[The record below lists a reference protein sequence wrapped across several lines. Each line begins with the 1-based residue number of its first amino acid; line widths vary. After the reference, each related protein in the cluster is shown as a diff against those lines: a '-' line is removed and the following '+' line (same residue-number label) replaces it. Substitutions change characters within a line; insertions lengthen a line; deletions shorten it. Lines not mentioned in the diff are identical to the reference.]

1 MPTNLTQA
9 GINSRSAIP
18 AQTLLVSPG
27 VFVVPKGSDSELDAL
42 TFCNTD
48 AAAHQVTVQDGN
60 GKNIVN
66 AQNVDPNST
75 LTLFFRVPSPAAP
88 ATGQFM
94 SGGIQWFAD
103 TGGVVDA
110 HITARYG

>member
-1 MPTNLTQA
+1 MATNLTAA
-9 GINSRSAIP
+9 GIASRSAIP

-27 VFVVPKGSDSELDAL
+27 VFVVPQGSDSELDAV

-48 AAAHQVTVQDGN
+48 AVAHQVTVQDGN
-60 GKNIVN
+60 GKNVLN
-66 AQNVDPNST
+66 GQNIDPNST
-75 LTLFFRVPSPAAP
+75 ITLFFRVPSPDTP
-88 ATGQFM
+88 PTGQFM
-94 SGGIQWFAD
+94 KGGIKWFAD